1 MERNI
6 YGNCEGEGNCGYE
19 NGVMMTRDPKPR
31 LRWTPDLHHRFV
43 DAVTKLGGPHKAT
56 PKSVLRLMGL
66 KGLTLYH
73 LKSHLQKY
81 RLGQHAQKHNSV
93 EEQSRE
99 NNGDSYVH
107 FSNHLST
114 GSSIKS
120 SRGGNTEQG
129 TLPLSEELK
138 CQIEVQN
145 RLQEQLEVQK
155 KLQMRIEA
163 QGKYLQA
170 ILEKAQNGLT
180 LDVKVPDNIEGT
192 RAQLTDF
199 NLALSNFME
208 NMGEQ
213 DRGGNTIEMND
224 IYKKHNGSTFQIYEE
239 GIREENKDTKL
250 KVEGGSIRFDLNSKG
265 SYDYVGSNGGEFETR
280 CFRLQDTTL

>member
-1 MERNI
+1 MERS
-6 YGNCEGEGNCGYE
+6 YGGGCDGEGNCGYE

-31 LRWTPDLHHRFV
+31 LRWTPDLHDRFV
-43 DAVTKLGGPHKAT
+43 DAVTKLGGPEKAT

-81 RLGQHAQKHNSV
+81 RLGQHARKQNSG
-93 EEQSRE
+93 EEHTRE
-99 NNGDSYVH
+99 NNRDSYVH
-107 FSNHLST
+107 FSHHHST
-114 GSSIKS
+114 GSSAKS
-120 SRGGNTEQG
+120 SRGGNAEQG
-129 TLPLSEELK
+129 TLPFSEALK
-138 CQIEVQN
+138 CQIDVQN

-170 ILEKAQNGLT
+170 ILEKAQKGLS
-180 LDVKVPDNIEGT
+180 LDMKGPTTIEAT

-208 NMGEQ
+208 NINEE
-213 DRGGNTIEMND
+213 DRRG
-224 IYKKHNGSTFQIYEE
+224 KSNGSTFEIYEE
-239 GIREENKDTKL
+239 GNTEENRDAKL
-250 KVEGGSIRFDLNSKG
+250 KVERGFINFDLNTKG
-265 SYDYVGSNGGEFETR
+265 SYDYVGSNAGDFEPR
-280 CFRLQDTTL
+280 RFRLQDTTL